1 MQGQAAEAQYSRS
14 RNMVFGVVLL
24 TGLSPVVLAWLLTRS
39 MFGPLGQSMRAAQAS
54 LGAI

>member
-14 RNMVFGVVLL
+14 RNRVFGVVLL
-24 TGLSPVVLAWLLTRS
+24 TGLSTVVLAWLLTRS

-54 LGAI
+54 PGAN

>member
-1 MQGQAAEAQYSRS
+1 MQGHAAEAQYSRS
-14 RNMVFGVVLL
+14 RNRVFGVVLL
-24 TGLSPVVLAWLLTRS
+24 TGLSTVVLAWLLTCS